1 MKHISP
7 MKGITGIEYISFQA
21 LNEDREKS
29 SWRMGS
35 WGTMFDISWM
45 ELGVGCHDI
54 LEITWGLRGGPGS
67 LRLGV
72 PAQASDGLYSKV
84 RDWGRGWKGDGPDP
98 QGI

>member
-7 MKGITGIEYISFQA
+7 MRDITGIEHTSFQA

-29 SWRMGS
+29 SWRMGK
-35 WGTMFDISWM
+35 WETMFDISWM

-54 LEITWGLRGGPGS
+54 LEIIWGPGGGPGS

-72 PAQASDGLYSKV
+72 PAQESGGLYSKV
-84 RDWGRGWKGDGPDP
+84 HDWGRG
-98 QGI
+98 